1 MLRGLGYSRLAPLTL
16 LKNNQSYIEHIETK
30 YHMVRE
36 QIQKENILVVKKVL
50 TKDIVVTY

>member
-16 LKNNQSYIEHIETK
+16 LENNQSYIEHIETK